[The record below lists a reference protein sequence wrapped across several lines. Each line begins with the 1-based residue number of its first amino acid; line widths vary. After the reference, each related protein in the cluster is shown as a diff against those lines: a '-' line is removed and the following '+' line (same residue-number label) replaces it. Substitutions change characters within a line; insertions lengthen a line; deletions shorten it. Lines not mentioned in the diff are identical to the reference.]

1 MVQLW
6 CAVCAAAMAVP
17 AARLPQLIRCRA
29 AALARAKRSSDSTV
43 SKANLSTKHCQRMPK
58 GCQLP
63 NHCPSKIAAEV
74 KFMPLTVGALF
85 SWLEMWGHWLQRIFV
100 RKIDKTKILSQ
111 GLLGDVDFHQL
122 RQVAALVLAFHL
134 SQ

>member
-1 MVQLW
+1 
-6 CAVCAAAMAVP
+6 
-17 AARLPQLIRCRA
+17 
-29 AALARAKRSSDSTV
+29 
-43 SKANLSTKHCQRMPK
+43 
-58 GCQLP
+58 
-63 NHCPSKIAAEV
+63 
-74 KFMPLTVGALF
+74 MPLTVGALF